1 MEWQVIL
8 VLVLAVTIILFPA
21 MFIWYLNIGGMYAA
35 IRERRRIRI
44 QGITGRTMR
53 ITLAVVVPVAVYA
66 VLIWFFYGNF
76 GWHVAVAVAVAFP
89 IVIFVPALVWLA
101 VISGLYH
108 VVRDRMRRRAA
119 VTRRRAVRMAEA
131 PVIREEPVIRDV
143 F

>member
-8 VLVLAVTIILFPA
+8 ALVLAVTIILFPA
-21 MFIWYLNIGGMYAA
+21 MFIWYLNIGGIYAA
-35 IRERRRIRI
+35 LRERGRFRVAEKVL
-44 QGITGRTMR
+44 RTMR

-66 VLIWFFYGNF
+66 VLIWFSYGHF
-76 GWHVAVAVAVAFP
+76 GWQVAIAVAVAFP

-119 VTRRRAVRMAEA
+119 VTRRRAVRMAEE
-131 PVIREEPVIRDV
+131 PVIREEPIIRDV